1 MKLGGLN
8 QSPLSPPSVRLSV
21 QHFIIAERQFEAG
34 SQPRSPPLDANLP
47 LVLLHFGVKVELRA
61 AGLCVCVR
69 CLFTPVVQVSVHTC
83 CSAPLHQTPV
93 KKITILC

>member
-61 AGLCVCVR
+61 AGLCVCVSGVCSHLLFR
-69 CLFTPVVQVSVHTC
+69 CLFTPVVQLLCTKLQS
-83 CSAPLHQTPV
+83 
-93 KKITILC
+93 KK